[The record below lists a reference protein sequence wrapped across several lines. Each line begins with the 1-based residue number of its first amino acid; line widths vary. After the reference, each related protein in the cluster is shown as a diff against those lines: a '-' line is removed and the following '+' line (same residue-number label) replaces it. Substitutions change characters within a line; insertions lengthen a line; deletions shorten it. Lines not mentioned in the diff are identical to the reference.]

1 MSSLFYMTRTEYTD
15 LIRSAVTAY
24 FDGGRGTPSKRLS
37 SFLWHLSI
45 HPRSTLAAAIRAAIE
60 AEKAAGRVPAR

>member
-1 MSSLFYMTRTEYTD
+1 MTRTEYNET
-15 LIRSAVTAY
+15 IRSAVTAY

-37 SFLWHLSI
+37 SFFWHLSI
-45 HPRSTLAAAIRAAIE
+45 HPKSTLAGAVRAAID